1 MILKINIL
9 KILKK
14 SFIVKWR
21 YCSRDITVCVAKKVY
36 AVVFFAIFQNFQ
48 NHFGDL
54 VFQFSWFL

>member
-54 VFQFSWFL
+54 VF